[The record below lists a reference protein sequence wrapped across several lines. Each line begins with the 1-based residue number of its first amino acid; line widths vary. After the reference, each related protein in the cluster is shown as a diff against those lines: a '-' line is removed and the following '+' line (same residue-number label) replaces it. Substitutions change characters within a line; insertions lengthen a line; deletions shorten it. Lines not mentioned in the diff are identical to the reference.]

1 MFVAAFDVESPASYL
16 ITVPFPKA
24 QTLID
29 LFGRNFDLMSD
40 YLSFTRNKLAILN
53 PVTINRSHHYLGKDK
68 KDGGFEPSNTE
79 HE

>member
-24 QTLID
+24 QSLID

-40 YLSFTRNKLAILN
+40 YLSFSRNKLVILN
-53 PVTINRSHHYLGKDK
+53 PVT
-68 KDGGFEPSNTE
+68 
-79 HE
+79 

>member
-24 QTLID
+24 QNLID

-40 YLSFTRNKLAILN
+40 YLSFSRNKLVILN
-53 PVTINRSHHYLGKDK
+53 PVNKVIFLISYRLKQCERK
-68 KDGGFEPSNTE
+68 I
-79 HE
+79 

>member
-24 QTLID
+24 QNLID

-40 YLSFTRNKLAILN
+40 YLSFSRNKLVILN
-53 PVTINRSHHYLGKDK
+53 PVKISFGLILFRQKQSEWKI
-68 KDGGFEPSNTE
+68 
-79 HE
+79 